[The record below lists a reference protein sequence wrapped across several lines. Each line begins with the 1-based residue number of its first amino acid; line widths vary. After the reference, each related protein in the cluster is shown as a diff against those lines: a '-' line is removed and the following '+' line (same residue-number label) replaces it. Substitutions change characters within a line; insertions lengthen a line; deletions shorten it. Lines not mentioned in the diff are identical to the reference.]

1 MCRRLSLVLINACR
15 AKGRVFLTLSLLVD
29 HFNRVWGVTV
39 IFVFSF
45 FYGYNELSLDTD
57 SKCKKPRWGDK
68 MLSKMYSEKK
78 KMFVSFM
85 LDLSCSFLEVVTLN
99 PI

>member
-1 MCRRLSLVLINACR
+1 
-15 AKGRVFLTLSLLVD
+15 
-29 HFNRVWGVTV
+29 
-39 IFVFSF
+39 
-45 FYGYNELSLDTD
+45 
-57 SKCKKPRWGDK
+57 
-68 MLSKMYSEKK
+68 MLSKMYSEK